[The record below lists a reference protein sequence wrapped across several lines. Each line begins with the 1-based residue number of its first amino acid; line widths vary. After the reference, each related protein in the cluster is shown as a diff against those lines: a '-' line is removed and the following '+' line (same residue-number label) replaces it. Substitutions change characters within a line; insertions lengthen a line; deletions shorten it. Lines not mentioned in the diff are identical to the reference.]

1 MTIINEGTLTGRLR
15 RFVAQ
20 IEVFIIIL
28 SWETLSVFNY
38 FSLIILKTTTNNNKI
53 N

>member
-20 IEVFIIIL
+20 IEVFINIFVEFEIAL
-28 SWETLSVFNY
+28 YNPV
-38 FSLIILKTTTNNNKI
+38 KHNKLAS
-53 N
+53 